1 MAPQKCANALLR
13 RWKTRQLA
21 VSSLAMRQVIALR
34 GQAEAKRQ
42 LADTIAQMAR
52 TVSLTVHRDLL
63 NEQVR
68 DLLADAVRLEGRA
81 KALDQR
87 K

>member
-1 MAPQKCANALLR
+1 
-13 RWKTRQLA
+13 
-21 VSSLAMRQVIALR
+21 MRQVIALR

>member
-1 MAPQKCANALLR
+1 
-13 RWKTRQLA
+13 
-21 VSSLAMRQVIALR
+21 MRQVIALR

-52 TVSLTVHRDLL
+52 TVSLTVQRDLL